1 MGVEDSMRLIHGDC
15 LIEMA
20 KLPDKSVD
28 LTVTSPPYDKLRTF
42 NGCFV
47 FDFDNIAKELL
58 RVTKDGGVLVWI
70 INDETVNCNETGTSF
85 KQALYFK
92 EIGFNLHDTMIWQK
106 ANPIPKT
113 HNKVRYMASFDYM
126 FVLSKGKPKTV
137 NLIREPCIQ
146 KQAYTSNA
154 SWGREKNGTFKKG
167 NNLSRTNETKIKKN
181 VWVFAIGNKTI
192 NHPAVFPEKLA
203 KDHIITWSNKNDL
216 VLDPFMGSGT
226 TGIACHNLDRDFI
239 GIELNKEYFDIATK
253 RINDARKQQRITFDK
268 KPESVQLRIPSGS
281 AKPA

>member
-1 MGVEDSMRLIHGDC
+1 MRLIHGDC

-42 NGCFV
+42 NDCFV
-47 FDFDNIAKELL
+47 FDFHPIAKELL

-70 INDETVNCNETGTSF
+70 INDETVNCSETGTSF

-92 EIGFNLHDTMIWQK
+92 KIGFNLHDTMIWQK
-106 ANPIPKT
+106 TNPMPRT
-113 HNKVRYMASFDYM
+113 HNKVRYTASFDYM

-137 NLIREPCIQ
+137 NLIRETCIQ
-146 KQAYTSNA
+146 KQAYTSNT

-181 VWVFAIGNKTI
+181 IWGFAVGNKTI

-203 KDHIITWSNKNDL
+203 KDHIITWSNKNEL
-216 VLDPFMGSGT
+216 VLDPFSGSGT
-226 TGIACHNLDRDFI
+226 VGIACHNLDRNFI

-253 RINDARKQQRITFDK
+253 RINDAHKQQRLTFEK
-268 KPESVQLRIPSGS
+268 KPKSVQLRIPIQR
-281 AKPA
+281 